1 VLKADIHQP
10 REEHLLFCVK
20 PAGSGIKTAAAR
32 KPAAAGKG
40 FFCGSVEK

>member
-10 REEHLLFCVK
+10 REHLLFWVK

-40 FFCGSVEK
+40 FVCGSVEK